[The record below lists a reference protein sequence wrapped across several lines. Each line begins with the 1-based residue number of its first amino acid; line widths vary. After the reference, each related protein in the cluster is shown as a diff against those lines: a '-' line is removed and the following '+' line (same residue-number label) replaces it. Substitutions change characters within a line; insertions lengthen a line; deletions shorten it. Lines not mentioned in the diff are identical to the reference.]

1 MGSDVDASLSAAKRC
16 AEMALS
22 IEDLPRFAK
31 PPVVETV
38 MGVHF
43 RPILTSA
50 HQGLLWARCFRDR
63 FPKLEER
70 PPVEEMRERFG
81 EERLAATP
89 SVQWQV
95 MDRPDV
101 PRLWA
106 TSEDGEHVVQIQRNA
121 FFANWLKPGEEA
133 AYLPYL
139 ERREEFNAQL
149 TQIDQFVRDEGLGR
163 IEPTSCVV
171 TYVNHIEYGGLDE
184 IGPALAD
191 TLACWTN
198 ETSDGWLSGPDKAV
212 LNLGFPMPEKAGR
225 LNVQV
230 RPIVRR
236 KDKKEM
242 LKLELTARS
251 AVSKREIAEAIDW
264 MDVGH
269 EWVVRGFV
277 SLTRPEMHRQW
288 ERIQ

>member
-1 MGSDVDASLSAAKRC
+1 
-16 AEMALS
+16 MAPS
-22 IEDLPRFAK
+22 TEDLPRFAK

-38 MGVHF
+38 LGVHF
-43 RPILTSA
+43 RPLEKLASA
-50 HQGLLWARCFRDR
+50 HQGLLWDRCFRDQ

-70 PPVEEMRERFG
+70 APVEETREPFG
-81 EERLAATP
+81 EERLGGTP
-89 SVQWQV
+89 AVRWRV

-106 TSEDGEHVVQIQRNA
+106 ASENGEHVVQIQRNA
-121 FFANWLKPGEEA
+121 FFANWLKTAQEA
-133 AYLPYL
+133 AYLPYR
-139 ERREEFNAQL
+139 ERREEFNGQLAQVDSF
-149 TQIDQFVRDEGLGR
+149 IRDEGLGR

-171 TYVNHIEYGGLDE
+171 TYVNQIEYGGLDE

-198 ETSDGWLSGPDKAV
+198 QTSDGWLSGPDKVV
-212 LNLGFPMPEKAGR
+212 LNLGFPIPEKAGR

-230 RPIVRR
+230 SPIVRH
-236 KDKKEM
+236 KDKREL
-242 LKLELTARS
+242 LKLRLTARG
-251 AVSKREIAEAIDW
+251 AVQKRELADAIACIDL
-264 MDVGH
+264 GH

-277 SLTRPEMHRQW
+277 SLTRPAMHRLW